1 MGIKVSKH
9 TPIYVENMSVLLNTT
24 NTGSTPN
31 KKIMA
36 LSYHFVREY
45 VAKNVVEVRKIHT
58 SDNFSNLFTKPLV
71 RKYFHGFCHTC
82 IVNE

>member
-58 SDNFSNLFTKPLV
+58 IDNFSDPFTKTLV
-71 RKYFHGFCHTC
+71 INDFHEFYHACM
-82 IVNE
+82 VNV